1 MHIELDT
8 GNMSRADALA
18 LSALIGSKFPD
29 LFADDASTAMRSV
42 ITSGGADP
50 WPEAQHADHAE
61 HVDPAEA
68 FEQPAALD
76 PAAAFG
82 AAPLEP
88 AASPVGALSPA
99 IASAPA
105 GVEVDKEGLP
115 WDARIHAGT
124 KAKNADGR
132 WKAKKGAPDDLK
144 AQVTAEL
151 RAVMGAPPAPA
162 AAPPP
167 PPPPPTPQAAALN
180 TALAEAEAAA
190 APPPPPPP
198 QATAPSNTAGFIAAM
213 QKVTAGQADG
223 KITPQDVATIVASLG
238 LTSARD
244 LMHRPD
250 LVPEFEAQVAS
261 YIASA

>member
-1 MHIELDT
+1 MHIELSTQDFER
-8 GNMSRADALA
+8 SDAIA
-18 LSALIGSKFPD
+18 LVALIRARFPD
-29 LFADDASTAMRSV
+29 LIPTDMV
-42 ITSGGADP
+42 ITGIPLRSRETMIAAINELP
-50 WPEAQHADHAE
+50 IERAE
-61 HVDPAEA
+61 HVDPADA
-68 FEQPAALD
+68 FEQPAPLD

-82 AAPLEP
+82 EAPLAP
-88 AASPVGALSPA
+88 AATPVGAPSPV

-144 AQVTAEL
+144 TQVTTEL

-167 PPPPPTPQAAALN
+167 PPPPTPQDNALN

-198 QATAPSNTAGFIAAM
+198 APAASNTAGFIAAM
-213 QKVTAGQADG
+213 QKVTSGQADG

-238 LTSARD
+238 LASARD